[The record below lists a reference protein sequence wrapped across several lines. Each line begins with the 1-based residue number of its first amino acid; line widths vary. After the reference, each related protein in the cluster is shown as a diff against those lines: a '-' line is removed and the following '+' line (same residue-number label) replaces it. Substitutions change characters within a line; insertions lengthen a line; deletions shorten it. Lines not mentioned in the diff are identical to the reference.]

1 MIDYELK
8 STIRHIEMLVQ
19 NVDPT
24 NAEDMFDNLAVI
36 ELAARNAIADHAT
49 RVLLKTNDELND
61 LILNNPY
68 SLSMDISSDKRASL
82 EM

>member
-49 RVLLKTNDELND
+49 RVLLKTND
-61 LILNNPY
+61 
-68 SLSMDISSDKRASL
+68 
-82 EM
+82 